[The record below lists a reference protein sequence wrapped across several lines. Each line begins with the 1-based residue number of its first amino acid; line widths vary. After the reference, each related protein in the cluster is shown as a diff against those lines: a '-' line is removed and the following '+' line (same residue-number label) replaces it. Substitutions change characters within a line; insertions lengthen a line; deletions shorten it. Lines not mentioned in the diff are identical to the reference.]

1 MVCFVDCDSMKQ
13 SVFTI
18 CFSSPSLLWILWVVG
33 RQNAKNQMLPQF
45 ERENALTLLL
55 FGVPL
60 SFNTNSLAVLE
71 VGVLPRAG
79 HKVGGRESSVRGRG
93 SQLSSAVPRRG
104 PLVYS
109 LLTAAVMTHPQ
120 EDGVNT
126 FASPRN
132 HRTGENIVWDTPK
145 GRN

>member
-1 MVCFVDCDSMKQ
+1 MQ
-13 SVFTI
+13 
-18 CFSSPSLLWILWVVG
+18 
-33 RQNAKNQMLPQF
+33 NQMLPQF

-93 SQLSSAVPRRG
+93 SQLSSAVPHRG

-109 LLTAAVMTHPQ
+109 LLTAAVMTRPQ
-120 EDGVNT
+120 EDGVNM

-132 HRTGENIVWDTPK
+132 HRTGENIVLDTPK